1 MKVGILGKDID
12 SWGTSQLR
20 ASLSKHNASSSFLS
34 FSKLAASISCQR
46 SLSTHN
52 LDLATQFSAL
62 IIRPIG
68 IGSLEEIIFRMDLLH
83 HAKRQ
88 GILVVNSPEAIE
100 KCVDKYRALFILEKN
115 GFTVPRTI
123 VTESIKEA
131 IEGFYELGGDIIVK
145 PLFGSR
151 GVGSTRISDP
161 EIAAR
166 IFRSLRFQHNV
177 LYLQEFISHDNMDIR
192 AFVVGSNVVAAM
204 RRFGDSWKTNVS
216 QGAKPASME
225 LSKELENLAIDA
237 ANCLGCEISGVDIL
251 ESSNGPVILELNS
264 QPGWRGL
271 QSVVKVNIAD
281 CIVSH
286 ILAEIQGL

>member
-1 MKVGILGKDID
+1 MRVGILGRNID
-12 SWGTSQLR
+12 NWGTSQLR
-20 ASLSKHNASSSFLS
+20 TSLNRYSTSSSFLS

-46 SLSTHN
+46 SLGTHN
-52 LDLATQFSAL
+52 LDLTTQFSAL

-100 KCVDKYRALFILEKN
+100 KCVDKYRALSILEES

-123 VTESIKEA
+123 VTENTKEA
-131 IEGFYELGGDIIVK
+131 IEGFHELGGDIITK

-177 LYLQEFISHDNMDIR
+177 LYLQEFIPHDNMDIR
-192 AFVVGSNVVAAM
+192 AFVVGSNVIAAM
-204 RRFGDSWKTNVS
+204 RRLGDSWKTNVS
-216 QGAKPASME
+216 QGAKPASAE
-225 LSKELENLAIDA
+225 LSEELENLAIDA
-237 ANCLGCEISGVDIL
+237 AKCLGCEISGVDIL

-271 QSVVKVNIAD
+271 QSVTKVNIAD
-281 CIVSH
+281 CIVRH
-286 ILAEIQGL
+286 ILAEIRR